1 MKKIASVSI
10 SALLLSSCVSNK
22 KFAALGDEYS
32 QLKDL
37 HEKNLSDL
45 SRTQRELIACQTAS
59 KQMDE
64 QLAYLRTQNQQL
76 ISNIGDFTTLT
87 AKGAQNL
94 EKSLESINEKDTQIK
109 KLNEA
114 INRKDS
120 VTIALVTSIKGA
132 LGNLYDEDI
141 TVQVEK
147 GVVFVSIS
155 DKFLFKSG
163 SYQINSAAKDV
174 LGKVATILKSKP
186 QMDVMIEGHTDNV
199 PFTPRGELLDNWD
212 LSVKRST
219 ALVRMLQKDFSIN
232 PARMTAAG
240 RSEYIPLQTNE
251 TKEGRAANR
260 RTRIIILPKL
270 DQFFGMIE
278 DGLKGE

>member
-1 MKKIASVSI
+1 MRKLVLI
-10 SALLLSSCVSNK
+10 SASAILLSSCVSNK
-22 KFAALGDEYS
+22 KFASLGDEYAA
-32 QLKDL
+32 LKDL

-45 SRTQRELIACQTAS
+45 ARTQRELLSCQSSTRS
-59 KQMDE
+59 LED
-64 QLAYLRTQNQQL
+64 QLGYLKTQNSQL
-76 ISNIGDFTTLT
+76 ISNIGEFTTLT
-87 AKGAQNL
+87 TKGAQNL

-114 INRKDS
+114 LNRKDS

-174 LGKVATILKSKP
+174 LGKVATILISRP
-186 QMDVMIEGHTDNV
+186 TMDVMIEGHTDNV
-199 PFTPRGELLDNWD
+199 PFKRGELEDNWD

-219 ALVRMLQKDFSIN
+219 ALVRMLQKDFSIA
-232 PARMTAAG
+232 PSRMTAAG
-240 RSEYIPLQTNE
+240 RSEYVPLVTNE
-251 TKEGRAANR
+251 TSDGRASNR

-278 DGLKGE
+278 EGLKGQ

>member
-1 MKKIASVSI
+1 MRKLLLI
-10 SALLLSSCVSNK
+10 SASAVLLSSCVSNK
-22 KFAALGDEYS
+22 KFAALGDEYTA
-32 QLKDL
+32 LKDL

-45 SRTQRELIACQTAS
+45 ARTQRELLSCQSSTKS
-59 KQMDE
+59 LED
-64 QLAYLRTQNQQL
+64 QLGYLKTQNSQL
-76 ISNIGDFTTLT
+76 ISNIGEFTTLT
-87 AKGAQNL
+87 TKGAQNL

-114 INRKDS
+114 LNRKDS

-155 DKFLFKSG
+155 DKFLFESG

-174 LGKVATILKSKP
+174 LSKVATILKSKP
-186 QMDVMIEGHTDNV
+186 TLDVLIEGHTDNV
-199 PFTPRGELLDNWD
+199 PFKRGELEDNWD

-219 ALVRMLQKDFSIN
+219 ALVRMLQTDFAIAPS
-232 PARMTAAG
+232 RMTAAG
-240 RSEYIPLQTNE
+240 RSEYVPLVTNE

-278 DGLKGE
+278 EGLKGE

>member
-1 MKKIASVSI
+1 MRKLVLISASVM
-10 SALLLSSCVSNK
+10 LLSSCVSNK
-22 KFAALGDEYS
+22 KFAALGDEYAA
-32 QLKDL
+32 LKNL

-45 SRTQRELIACQTAS
+45 ARTQRELLSCQSSTKS
-59 KQMDE
+59 LED
-64 QLAYLRTQNQQL
+64 QLGYLKTQNSQL
-76 ISNIGDFTTLT
+76 ISNIGEFTTLT
-87 AKGAQNL
+87 TKGAQNL

-114 INRKDS
+114 LNRKDS

-163 SYQINSAAKDV
+163 SYQINSAAKEV
-174 LGKVATILKSKP
+174 LGKVATILISRP
-186 QMDVMIEGHTDNV
+186 TMDVMIEGHTDNV
-199 PFTPRGELLDNWD
+199 PFKRGELEDNWD

-219 ALVRMLQKDFSIN
+219 ALVRMLQKDFAIAPS
-232 PARMTAAG
+232 RMTAAG
-240 RSEYIPLQTNE
+240 RGEYVPLVTNE
-251 TKEGRAANR
+251 TSDGRASNR

-278 DGLKGE
+278 EGLKGQ

>member
-1 MKKIASVSI
+1 MRKLVLISASVM
-10 SALLLSSCVSNK
+10 LLSSCVSNK
-22 KFAALGDEYS
+22 KFAALGDEYAA
-32 QLKDL
+32 LKDL

-45 SRTQRELIACQTAS
+45 ARTQRELLSCQSSTKS
-59 KQMDE
+59 LED
-64 QLAYLRTQNQQL
+64 QLGYLKTQNSQL
-76 ISNIGDFTTLT
+76 ISNIGEFTTLT
-87 AKGAQNL
+87 TKGAQNL

-114 INRKDS
+114 LNRKDS

-163 SYQINSAAKDV
+163 SYQINSAAKEV
-174 LGKVATILKSKP
+174 LGKVATILISRP
-186 QMDVMIEGHTDNV
+186 TMDVMIEGHTDNV
-199 PFTPRGELLDNWD
+199 PFKRGELEDNWD

-219 ALVRMLQKDFSIN
+219 ALVRMLQKDFAIAPS
-232 PARMTAAG
+232 RMTAAG
-240 RSEYIPLQTNE
+240 RGEYVPLVTNE
-251 TKEGRAANR
+251 TSDGRASNR

-278 DGLKGE
+278 EGLKGQ

>member
-1 MKKIASVSI
+1 MRKLVLISASVM
-10 SALLLSSCVSNK
+10 LLSSCVSNK
-22 KFAALGDEYS
+22 KFAALGDEYAA
-32 QLKDL
+32 LKDL

-45 SRTQRELIACQTAS
+45 ARTQRELLSCQSSTKS
-59 KQMDE
+59 LED
-64 QLAYLRTQNQQL
+64 QLGYLKTQNSQL
-76 ISNIGDFTTLT
+76 ISNIGEFTTLT
-87 AKGAQNL
+87 TKGAQNL

-114 INRKDS
+114 LNRKDS

-163 SYQINSAAKDV
+163 SYQINSAAKEV
-174 LGKVATILKSKP
+174 LGKVATILISRP
-186 QMDVMIEGHTDNV
+186 TMDVMIEGHTDNV
-199 PFTPRGELLDNWD
+199 PFKRGELEDNWV
-212 LSVKRST
+212 LSVKRSS
-219 ALVRMLQKDFSIN
+219 ALVRMLQKDFAIAPS
-232 PARMTAAG
+232 RMTAAG
-240 RSEYIPLQTNE
+240 RGEYVPLVTNE
-251 TKEGRAANR
+251 TSDGRASNR

-278 DGLKGE
+278 EGLKGQ

>member
-1 MKKIASVSI
+1 MKQIAFI
-10 SALLLSSCVSNK
+10 ALSTLMLSSCVSNK
-22 KFAALGDEYS
+22 KFSKLGDEYAA
-32 QLKDL
+32 LKDL

-45 SRTQRELIACQTAS
+45 ARCQRELVSCQSTT
-59 KQMDE
+59 KKLDDE
-64 QLAYLRTQNQQL
+64 LSYLRGQNQQL
-76 ISNIGDFTTLT
+76 ISNIGNMTMLT
-87 AKGAQNL
+87 AKGAENL
-94 EKSLESINEKDTQIK
+94 EKSLEKINEKDVQIK

-163 SYQINSAAKDV
+163 SYQINTRAKEV
-174 LGKVATILKSKP
+174 LEKVATILKSKP
-186 QMDVMIEGHTDNV
+186 QLDVLIEGHTDNV
-199 PFTPRGELLDNWD
+199 PFKRGELEDNWD

-219 ALVRMLQKDFSIN
+219 ALVRMLQKDFSID

-240 RSEYIPLQTNE
+240 RSEYVPLQSNDSV
-251 TKEGRAANR
+251 EGRAANR
-260 RTRIIILPKL
+260 RTRIVILPKL

-278 DGLKGE
+278 EQLKGE